1 MDGVA
6 PVQNSLETG
15 GSVSFKR
22 SSSLGK
28 DEFLKLLTIQ
38 LKAQNPMKPV
48 DNMEFA
54 SQLAQFSQLEQLANI
69 RTLLESQGYLFEA
82 LTESLQSSSVAS
94 VLGENAE
101 VLSNKIYF
109 DGEKTTNFGFRLD
122 SNVQSAELVIRDA
135 NGNEIRRIN
144 LDPSMLSSGTHKLEW
159 DGKDNRG
166 SNVPAGEYSFQV
178 NTKNA
183 NGGYSNAETFIF
195 GKIQTIRFKLT
206 GTVIVID
213 NIEVPIKNLIS
224 ISSKV

>member
-6 PVQNSLETG
+6 SVQNSIENG
-15 GSVSFKR
+15 GNVPITR
-22 SSSLGK
+22 GSSLGK
-28 DEFLKLLTIQ
+28 DDFLKLLTIQ
-38 LKAQNPMKPV
+38 LKTQNPMKPV

-69 RTLLESQGYLFEA
+69 RKLLESQDYLFEA
-82 LTESLQSSSVAS
+82 LVESLQSSSLAT

-122 SNVQSAELVIRDA
+122 SNVQSAELVIRDS
-135 NGNEIRRIN
+135 NGNEIRRIT
-144 LDPSMLSSGTHKLEW
+144 LEPSLQTSGTHQLQW
-159 DGKDNRG
+159 DGKDYQG
-166 SNVPAGEYSFQV
+166 SRVPAGEYNFQV
-178 NTKNA
+178 ITKNP